1 MINNLPFYLSL
12 LFGLTTI
19 ATLQLF
25 VLAVKNSSNE
35 QIRTFEKPIYIGFI
49 IWLAIQ
55 ALLSISTVY
64 SADLHSFPPK
74 LMLFGVFPTIIA
86 IIVLFATSAGRNFID
101 GLSLKHLTFIHSV
114 RIPVEIVLF
123 MLFVNKV
130 VPEIMTFEG
139 RNYDIIAGITAPIVA
154 YFGIVKSKFPRTI
167 IIFWNVICL
176 GLLLNIVIT
185 AIFSTPSPMQKFGFE
200 QPNIAIFYFPYSWLP
215 TYIVPIVLFA
225 HLASLR
231 QLFINKTN
239 KPNEQL

>member
-1 MINNLPFYLSL
+1 MLDNLPIYISL

-19 ATLQLF
+19 ATLQMF
-25 VLAVKNSSNE
+25 VLAVKHSNDE
-35 QIRTFEKPIYIGFI
+35 QIRTLEKPFYIGLS

-55 ALLSISTVY
+55 AFLSISTVY

-86 IIVLFATSAGRNFID
+86 IIVVFATSAGRNFID
-101 GLSLKHLTFIHSV
+101 GLSLKHLTLIHSV
-114 RIPVEIVLF
+114 RIPVEIALF
-123 MLFVNKV
+123 MLFLNKF

-139 RNYDIIAGITAPIVA
+139 RNYDIIAGLTAPFVV
-154 YFGIVKSKFPRTI
+154 YFGITKPKIPRI
-167 IIFWNVICL
+167 IVMIWNVLCL
-176 GLLLNIVIT
+176 GLLFNIVIT

-231 QLFINKTN
+231 QLFIIKSN